1 MRKSYFL
8 LGVFLITFS
17 LLIFQITQTRI
28 LSVIA
33 WYYLAFFAISVAM
46 LGMTVGAVWVY
57 LRDEQFTPDR
67 LPVILSDFAF
77 ATAVA
82 MPASVM
88 VQFCLITTVAL
99 SLTTIISWALLL
111 AVMAVPY
118 VFSGV
123 VVSLALTRSSF
134 PTGQVYGVD
143 LIGAALGCI
152 AVLFILNFLDG
163 PTTIVVCGLVSA
175 LSALAFAASA
185 DARNRTRL
193 KSRPL
198 WRQPTS
204 LVVALA
210 VFAFA
215 NSLAPVGIRP
225 ILVKDFFERT
235 GLNIYEKWNSYS
247 RIIAG
252 REPEVIVPT
261 LWGPSPKMPASI
273 RVPEIGLN
281 IDGSAG
287 TYMYHYD
294 GTKNSISFLQYD
306 LVNLAYRLPG
316 IRKSAVIGVGGGR
329 DIASAHF
336 FGVGDITGVELNPIF
351 INLQLHDPYY
361 RRYSNLISL
370 PNLKLHVDDARSW
383 FASTKEKFD
392 LVQMSMIDTWAA
404 TGAGAFSLSE
414 NGLYTLEGWRAFLR
428 AINNDGVFTVSR
440 WYSPGDVN
448 ETGRMVSLATAALLD
463 AGVKDPRQHLFVA
476 RAEIIATLVLSKA
489 PFTAEKLGVLKNSA
503 TDLGFNIL
511 LAPDHPPETQLLR
524 SITESRDIASLNRA
538 AGGDYLDLTV
548 PTDNRPFFFNQLRF
562 TDIPE
567 AARRALDRT
576 LGGGVRRGNLTASA
590 VLILILFISI
600 VAVIATILVPLR
612 GAARKCPRHLVIVG
626 SLYFSL
632 IGMGFMLA
640 EIALLERFSIYL
652 GHPIYSLGVCLFSL
666 ILASGLGSL
675 ASDWF
680 RLDARAQDSRVGRDR
695 RRLFD
700 DDRVPIARHL
710 PGNDRSGADCP
721 YRDFAAGDHAAG
733 LSAWFCFSHR
743 NAAGRSDR
751 PATHPV
757 VLGHQRRHRRAG
769 VRAGRHVRHGVG
781 NPRDPNDLCPLLSF
795 AHSDELCA
803 ARPCPGEK
811 DLINQAASARLAPS
825 SIPHF
830 SRPGLPGVL
839 APRDRNCRQCLHF
852 GGSAVRVKKTYHASD
867 YQTVHRKKKAQPT
880 SVRHC
885 HDGRTS

>member
-57 LRDEQFTPDR
+57 LQNEKFAPTR
-67 LPVILSDFAF
+67 LPVLLSDFALL
-77 ATAVA
+77 TALA

-88 VQFCLITTVAL
+88 VQFSLITTVAL
-99 SLTTIISWALLL
+99 SLTTIISWGLLL
-111 AVMAVPY
+111 AAMAVPY

-123 VVSLALTRSSF
+123 VVSLALTRSPF

-143 LIGAALGCI
+143 LIGAALGCV
-152 AVLFILNFLDG
+152 AVLIILNFIDG
-163 PTTIVVCGLVSA
+163 PTTIVVCGAVA
-175 LSALAFAASA
+175 GLSALAFAASA
-185 DARNRTRL
+185 DAQNLQRL

-198 WRQPTS
+198 WRQPAP
-204 LVVALA
+204 VAAALA
-210 VFAFA
+210 VLAFA

-225 ILVKDFFERT
+225 ILVKDFFERS

-252 REPEVIVPT
+252 RQPNVIIPT
-261 LWGPSPKMPASI
+261 LWGPSPRMPANT
-273 RVPEIGLN
+273 RVAEIGLN

-316 IRKSAVIGVGGGR
+316 IHKSAVIGVGGGR
-329 DIASAHF
+329 DIASARF
-336 FGVGDITGVELNPIF
+336 FGVDDITGVELNPIF
-351 INLQLHDPYY
+351 INLHLHDPYY
-361 RRYSNLISL
+361 KNYSNLTAI

-383 FASTKEKFD
+383 FASTREKFD

-414 NGLYTLEGWRAFLR
+414 NGLYTLEGWRAFLKT
-428 AINNDGVFTVSR
+428 INDDGVFTVSR

-448 ETGRMVSLATAALLD
+448 ETGRMVSLATAVLLD

-476 RAEIIATLVLSKA
+476 RAELIATLVLSKT
-489 PFTAEKLGVLKNSA
+489 PFSAEKLDVLEKA
-503 TDLGFNIL
+503 AADLGFNVL
-511 LAPDHPPETQLLR
+511 LAPNHPPETKLLQ
-524 SITESRDIASLNRA
+524 SITESRDIAALNRA
-538 AGGDYLDLTV
+538 ANADYLDLTV

-562 TDIPE
+562 SDIPE
-567 AARRALDRT
+567 VTRRALDRT

-590 VLILILFISI
+590 VLILILIISI
-600 VAVIATILVPLR
+600 VAVITTILVPLR
-612 GAARKCPRHLVIVG
+612 AAARACPRNLVLVG

-675 ASDWF
+675 TSDWF
-680 RLDARAQDSRVGRDR
+680 KLDTRPKFLIWGGIVAAYLMVMALLLPAIFQATTDQERMIRIGVSLLAIMPLGFLLGFAFPTGMRLVETIDR
-695 RRLFD
+695 QPTPWFWG
-700 DDRVPIARHL
+700 I
-710 PGNDRSGADCP
+710 NGA
-721 YRDFAAGDHAAG
+721 
-733 LSAWFCFSHR
+733 
-743 NAAGRSDR
+743 
-751 PATHPV
+751 T
-757 VLGHQRRHRRAG
+757 
-769 VRAGRHVRHGVG
+769 
-781 NPRDPNDLCPLLSF
+781 
-795 AHSDELCA
+795 
-803 ARPCPGEK
+803 
-811 DLINQAASARLAPS
+811 
-825 SIPHF
+825 
-830 SRPGLPGVL
+830 GVL
-839 APRDRNCRQCLHF
+839 ASVLAVMFSMALGIDVTLTI
-852 GGSAVRVKKTYHASD
+852 SAICYLLLIPTGFSLLRLARVKK
-867 YQTVHRKKKAQPT
+867 R
-880 SVRHC
+880 
-885 HDGRTS
+885 